1 MLVVVSFFK
10 GITMNKKRH
19 LDHKLLSRP
28 ETCILIGNGYFRYTV
43 ALMTNQTQISPKSAT
58 LFAQQV
64 LAWYQ
69 KQGRK
74 SLPWQQNKTPYR
86 VWISEIMLQQT
97 QVATVIP
104 YYLRFMESFPSITAL
119 ADADDDHVLH
129 HWTGLGYYARARNLH
144 KADKIIKNDHQGEFP
159 QNIENVIA
167 LPGIGRSTAGAILSI
182 SMNKHHAILDGNVK
196 RVLARCYKVDGHN
209 GQARYEKALWPI
221 AETLTPKEG
230 VAQYT
235 QAMMDLGSLVCTRS
249 KPNCSQCPII
259 ATCLVYALDE
269 QANYP
274 QKKPKKKIPE
284 RSTIMVIPR
293 IGTELGEKV
302 LMEKRPPSGI
312 WGGLWCF
319 LEVSSSNEIPALL
332 QTLNLKATNSQTL
345 TKFRH
350 TFSHFHLDIEPIIV
364 DCMQLPAKEINE
376 KDLQQWY
383 NLTNEASVGLAAS
396 TLKLITLLKR

>member
-1 MLVVVSFFK
+1 VREHSAIEKYCNEKNIF
-10 GITMNKKRH
+10 I
-19 LDHKLLSRP
+19 
-28 ETCILIGNGYFRYTV
+28 RYTI
-43 ALMTNQTQISPKSAT
+43 ALMTNKTQISSKSAT
-58 LFAQQV
+58 LFAEQV

-86 VWISEIMLQQT
+86 VWVSEIMLQQT

-119 ADADDDHVLH
+119 ANADEDLVLH

-144 KADKIIKNDHQGEFP
+144 KAAKTIKNDYKSIFP
-159 QNIENVIA
+159 QSIEEVIA

-182 SMNKHHAILDGNVK
+182 SLNKHHAILDGNVK

-221 AETLTPKEG
+221 AETLTPQEN

-249 KPNCSQCPII
+249 KPNCQQCPIT
-259 ATCLVYALDE
+259 ATCLVFALNE

-284 RSTIMVIPR
+284 KNTILVIPR
-293 IGTELGEKV
+293 IDTQV

-319 LEVSSSNEIPALL
+319 LEVTHENEIPSLL
-332 QTLNLKATNSQTL
+332 KILNLKATSSQKL

-350 TFSHFHLDIEPIIV
+350 TFSHFHLDIEPIVI
-364 DCMQLPAKEINE
+364 DCIALPAKEINE
-376 KDLQQWY
+376 NKQQQWY
-383 NLTNEASVGLAAS
+383 NLINEASVGLAAS
-396 TLKLITLLKR
+396 TQKLITLLKQ